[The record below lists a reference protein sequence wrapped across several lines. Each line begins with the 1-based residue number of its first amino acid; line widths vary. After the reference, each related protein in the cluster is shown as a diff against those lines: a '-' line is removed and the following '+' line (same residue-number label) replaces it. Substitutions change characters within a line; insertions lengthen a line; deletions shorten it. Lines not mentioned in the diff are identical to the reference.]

1 MIEIIKKRAISTDFA
16 SWLAGIEEDDPLPF
30 EIEFVYFIYE
40 TKNNNLTLSYSAS
53 EKELHIFDYA
63 KYCPLEAQ
71 FFDSQTLKQLSKEIF
86 EKKLDVLLTELTNF
100 LKRMCLNSK
109 NRFSFLKDK
118 KILFGKRFDII
129 LNKYKHKW
137 INIKIKFEILF
148 RKTLIQKLNPKSQWY
163 QVF

>member
-1 MIEIIKKRAISTDFA
+1 MIYITKKRAISADFA
-16 SWLAGIEEDDPLPF
+16 SWLAGIEEDNPLPF
-30 EIEFVYFIYE
+30 EVGFVYFIYE
-40 TKNNNLTLSYSAS
+40 TKNNNITLSYSAS

-100 LKRMCLNSK
+100 LKRLCLNSK

-129 LNKYKHKW
+129 LNKYKNKW
-137 INIKIKFEILF
+137 INIKIF
-148 RKTLIQKLNPKSQWY
+148 
-163 QVF
+163 